1 MRNGIG
7 LNDDLRLNWLI
18 RLRQLLVNDWYEKNL
33 NGVLACSALKQKY
46 RHLLNSNILYNNCH
60 NDAMINSINLNLI
73 FIMIDLDRL
82 MIEKRLSQRSNHD
95 IIKNASIL
103 DSQFETLEK
112 PKSNDSVV
120 LKFNNSFLYREI
132 CMLDNNQTQSYL
144 IYVYKDVDYSDTVDI
159 VTDKL
164 IDFLKSNSNI
174 LNV

>member
-18 RLRQLLVNDWYEKNL
+18 CLRQLLVNDWYEKNL

-60 NDAMINSINLNLI
+60 DDGKNSINLNLI

-82 MIEKRLSQRSNHD
+82 MIDKRLRQRSNHD

-120 LKFNNSFLYREI
+120 LKFNNSFLYKEI